1 MGRQDGGQ
9 EARGVLKPSAVADC
23 ILRTQDNADS
33 NSDSKVVKKG
43 ISICCYQVAE
53 LLGSKEA
60 DGVPMECRFDGVS
73 CKYRHIASL
82 KEITRAEAKS
92 ILGESL
98 SARIERVAQDAGTA
112 AKGVYKDE

>member
-1 MGRQDGGQ
+1 MR
-9 EARGVLKPSAVADC
+9 RRAD
-23 ILRTQDNADS
+23 RTQGNADG
-33 NSDSKVVKKG
+33 NSESKVVRKG

-60 DGVPMECRFDGVS
+60 DGVPMKCRFDGLS

-98 SARIERVAQDAGTA
+98 STRINRVAHDAGTA
-112 AKGVYKDE
+112 AKGAYKDE